1 MNATTQN
8 ISGTKIQK
16 RTLVFLV
23 VLVFSSF
30 GMFGQEVQSE
40 NTNNLVAIPET
51 AIAYESEMD
60 LVNWFM
66 STKQHT
72 IQKEEQGVSKATTK
86 KQMIT
91 SGSQPNK
98 VLYRTFLKRIAA
110 QEAAVA

>member
-1 MNATTQN
+1 MNSATQN
-8 ISGTKIQK
+8 NSATKIQK

-23 VLVFSSF
+23 VMVLSSF
-30 GMFGQEVQSE
+30 GMFGQEMQSE
-40 NTNNLVAIPET
+40 STNNLVTIPET

-72 IQKEEQGVSKATTK
+72 IQKDEQGASKATTK

-110 QEAAVA
+110 QETAVA